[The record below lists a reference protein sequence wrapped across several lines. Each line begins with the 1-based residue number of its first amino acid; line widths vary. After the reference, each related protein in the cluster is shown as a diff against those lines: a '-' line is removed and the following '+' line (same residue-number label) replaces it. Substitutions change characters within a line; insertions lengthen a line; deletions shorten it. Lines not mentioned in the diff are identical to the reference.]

1 MNKLTDEEKI
11 EKLRSLYNKFHSKIV
26 VLKKRQL
33 ELLEKAKRLVREKKI
48 KEVRDKIK
56 KN

>member
-11 EKLRSLYNKFHSKIV
+11 EKLKSLYNKFHSKIV

-33 ELLEKAKRLVREKKI
+33 ELLEKAKRLVRKKKL
-48 KEVRDKIK
+48 KEVRDEIK